1 MKTKPRTT
9 RSEVIFRKAKFIF
22 LHAAFGLPT
31 MKTKMFLQTRTN
43 IFFFKS
49 CFITPDTCV
58 VQLMFL
64 LKVIFTTFTSIQDLY
79 KSRRFGYIEAVTK
92 GTCS

>member
-22 LHAAFGLPT
+22 LNAAFGLPT

-43 IFFFKS
+43 IFFLNLVLSHLIHVLFS
-49 CFITPDTCV
+49 
-58 VQLMFL
+58 
-64 LKVIFTTFTSIQDLY
+64 
-79 KSRRFGYIEAVTK
+79 
-92 GTCS
+92 